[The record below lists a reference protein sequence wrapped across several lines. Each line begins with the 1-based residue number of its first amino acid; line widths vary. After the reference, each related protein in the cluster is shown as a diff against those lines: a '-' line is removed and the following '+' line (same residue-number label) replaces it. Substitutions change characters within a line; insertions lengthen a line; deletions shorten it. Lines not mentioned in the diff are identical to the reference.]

1 MTALQIIE
9 RQHTETDRHIA
20 VWDAWWRGKYA
31 PFHEYLENDCAG
43 HPVRRE
49 MFRMNMA
56 KKVCEDWA
64 SILLNDRTAISI
76 DDAAGEEFVKRVF
89 ADTGFLRQAN
99 RLIERAFA
107 VGTGAAILRLHGC
120 VVRDGA
126 IAAGASTRVGFELV
140 DAAHIVPL
148 SVENG
153 VITEAAFVSESIRR
167 GKSYIYVE
175 SHTIENG
182 EYVIKNTVFRLG
194 DDGEEYVECTP
205 EGSCGA
211 IHTGST
217 VPLFS
222 IISPN
227 IVNPYDDGSGLGCS
241 VFADALDCLRGVD
254 LAFNNFCRD
263 IRLGGKKVFINQSL
277 VCRDENGNIYSPD
290 DLAKQLFVMI
300 GDSDISERPMIT
312 EHNPELRTSENAE
325 AVQCQLDYLSFRC
338 GLGTH
343 HYSFTGNEGRA
354 RLTATQYM
362 GERQDMLQNAVKH
375 GKNVEAFLRG
385 VIRALLWCAEAVF
398 CMPVNTDAAITV
410 DFDDSYFTDTE
421 SQRERSL
428 RELEAGIITAEE
440 YRKKWID

>member
-1 MTALQIIE
+1 MTAKQIIE
-9 RQHTETDRHIA
+9 RPYTEMDRQIA
-20 VWDAWWRGKYA
+20 VWDSWWRGRYA

-43 HPVRRE
+43 HPTRRE

-64 SILLNDRTAISI
+64 SILLNDRTVVSVG
-76 DDAAGEEFVKRVF
+76 DPAGDEFVKRVF
-89 ADTGFLRQAN
+89 TDTGFMRLAN

-107 VGTGAAILRLHGC
+107 VGTGAAILRIHGC

-126 IAAGASTRVGFELV
+126 IAAGSGTRIGFEFV

-153 VITEAAFVSESIRR
+153 AITEAAFVSESIRR
-167 GKSYIYVE
+167 GKNYVYVE
-175 SHTIENG
+175 SHTLEDG
-182 EYVIKNTVFRLG
+182 EYVIKNTVFLR
-194 DDGEEYVECTP
+194 DGEKLDECAP
-205 EGSCGA
+205 EGSCGV
-211 IHTGST
+211 IRTGSS

-227 IVNPYDDGSGLGCS
+227 VVNAYAENSGLGCS
-241 VFADALDCLRGVD
+241 VFADAMDCLRGVD

-277 VCRDENGNIYSPD
+277 ARRDENGNVYSPD
-290 DLAKQLFVMI
+290 DVAKQLFVMI
-300 GDSDISERPMIT
+300 GDGDIAERPMIT
-312 EHNPELRTSENAE
+312 EHNPELRTADNAE

-343 HYSFTGNEGRA
+343 HYSFSGNEGRA

-375 GKNVEAFLRG
+375 EKNVEAFLRG
-385 VIRALLWCAEAVF
+385 VIRALLWCAGAVF
-398 CMPVNTDAAITV
+398 GMDIPRDAEITV
-410 DFDDSYFTDTE
+410 DFDDAYFTDTE